1 MTGRYARQTTL
12 AEVGEAG
19 QARLRASSVLVIGA
33 GGLGSPVLL
42 TLAGAGIGRIVI
54 VDHDRVEESN
64 LHRQPLYRMADQG
77 RPKAEAARDALLA
90 YNPEVMV
97 ESAVTRLGPRNA
109 GGLVERA
116 QIVVDCADSL
126 AATYLLSDA
135 CQAAAKPLVSASV
148 LEQRGYV
155 GVFCGGQP
163 SYRAVFPDMPSQ
175 AGSCAMNGVLGSAV
189 AVVGGLQAHMVLQ
202 LALGLTP
209 SPAGRLV
216 SLDLAKLGFGGFAFA
231 GTEEPASGGL
241 PFIDRDDVKPDDHVV
256 ELRDEAEAPRPV
268 TTTAIRW
275 SPDQIRTGAAELPA
289 DRRIVLCCASGIR
302 AHRAGRVLQERGF
315 RDLALVAAG
324 EC

>member
-19 QARLRASSVLVIGA
+19 QARLRAASVLVIGA

-42 TLAGAGIGRIVI
+42 TLAGAGIGRIVV

-64 LHRQPLYRMADQG
+64 LHRQPLYRMTDLG

-90 YNPEVMV
+90 YNPDVTV
-97 ESAVTRLGPRNA
+97 EPVVTRLGPRNA
-109 GGLVERA
+109 AGLVERA
-116 QIVVDCADSL
+116 QLVVDCADSL

-135 CQAAAKPLVSASV
+135 CQAAGKPLVSASV

-175 AGSCAMNGVLGSAV
+175 VGSCAMNGVLGSAV

-216 SLDLAKLGFGGFAFA
+216 SLDLAKFGFGGFTFT
-231 GTEEPASGGL
+231 GIEEPTTGDL
-241 PFIDRDDVKPDDHVV
+241 PFIDSSDVRPDDYVI
-256 ELRDEAEAPRPV
+256 ELRDAVEAPLAA
-268 TTTAIRW
+268 TADAIRW
-275 SPDQIRTGAAELPA
+275 SPEQIGAGQAELPD

-302 AHRAGRVLQERGF
+302 AHRAGRILQERGF
-315 RDLALVAAG
+315 RQLALLAAG
-324 EC
+324 QG